1 MLKNASSVVLA
12 SLFPCD
18 APFTRCIRQSNGS
31 PVRLG
36 YSLAAALLGGLF
48 EHPDG

>member
-12 SLFPCD
+12 SLLACD
-18 APFTRCIRQSNGS
+18 VPKT
-31 PVRLG
+31 VRLG
-36 YSLAAALLGGLF
+36 FSLTAALLGGFF